1 MTRLTRG
8 RESPPFLRRL
18 MIPGLAAA
26 AAAVVVAQSVPG
38 PAREEAYRANN
49 RGVAYLEQ
57 YNHAEAAAEFRKALV
72 IDPSLG
78 LAQTNLAIA
87 LFYVPDLPAALE
99 AARAAQTQSPEAPQP
114 AYIQGLIAKSEN
126 RVEDAVAAFT
136 RVLAIDDTDLGARV
150 NLAQLHMQRREYEA
164 AIGLLQPAVASEP
177 YHVTA
182 LYNLG
187 VALTS
192 FRQGRRRPEGDGR
205 VPEAP

>member
-1 MTRLTRG
+1 M
-8 RESPPFLRRL
+8 
-18 MIPGLAAA
+18 
-26 AAAVVVAQSVPG
+26 VVAQSVPG

-87 LFYVPDLPAALE
+87 LFYVPDPPAALE
-99 AARAAQTQSPEAPQP
+99 AARAAQTQSPDAPQP

-136 RVLAIDDTDLGARV
+136 RVLAIDDYGSRRPREPRAASHAAARV
-150 NLAQLHMQRREYEA
+150 RGRDWSPAARR
-164 AIGLLQPAVASEP
+164 GVG
-177 YHVTA
+177 A
-182 LYNLG
+182 LPRDR
-187 VALTS
+187 AL
-192 FRQGRRRPEGDGR
+192 
-205 VPEAP
+205 